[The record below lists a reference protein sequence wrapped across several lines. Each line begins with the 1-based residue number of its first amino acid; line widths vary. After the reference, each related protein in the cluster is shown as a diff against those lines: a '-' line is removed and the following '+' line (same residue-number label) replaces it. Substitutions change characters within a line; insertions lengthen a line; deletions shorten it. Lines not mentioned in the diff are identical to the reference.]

1 VGHLGIQPSEFWG
14 MTVQE
19 FYLLYD
25 TKREHDPEVD
35 YAGGLTASACEDLY
49 RTLH

>member
-1 VGHLGIQPSEFWG
+1 

-25 TKREHDPEVD
+25 TLREHDPEVD
-35 YAGGLTASACEDLY
+35 YAGRLTESDCDDLY
-49 RTLH
+49 RMLQ